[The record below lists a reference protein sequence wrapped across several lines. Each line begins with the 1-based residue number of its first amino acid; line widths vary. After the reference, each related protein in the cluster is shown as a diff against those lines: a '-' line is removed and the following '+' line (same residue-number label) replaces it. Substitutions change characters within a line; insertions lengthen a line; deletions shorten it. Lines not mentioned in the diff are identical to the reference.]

1 MFDGCIGVRTDVLTT
16 EDITADIL
24 ATTGEDII
32 DRTILALIGGMC
44 GEFIDV
50 RTGEVITDARRVAPF
65 PRGFFFM
72 GDGGDA
78 GARVIKGSYYPA
90 FFARALERPA
100 FFGAR

>member
-1 MFDGCIGVRTDVLTT
+1 MFAGYIGVRTDVLTT

-65 PRGFFFM
+65 RRGFFFM
-72 GDGGDA
+72 G
-78 GARVIKGSYYPA
+78 AREMPVQESSRVVTTQLSSPA
-90 FFARALERPA
+90 R
-100 FFGAR
+100 